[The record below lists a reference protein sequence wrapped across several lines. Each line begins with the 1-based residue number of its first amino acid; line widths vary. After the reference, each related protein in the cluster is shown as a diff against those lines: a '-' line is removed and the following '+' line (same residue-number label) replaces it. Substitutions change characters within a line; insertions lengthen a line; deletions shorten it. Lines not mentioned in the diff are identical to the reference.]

1 MVLQRRLE
9 NSPHLPSSGRGQHLQ
24 SKPKDSNAGAGYIK
38 AGELERLAEKVGA
51 LQVETGGVDGPAALD
66 GRAATDVDNICV
78 GCIEANLEEEGEEV
92 LWEEVLGEEASGE
105 EQVTNWHGAAAV
117 MGIKARDDHDS
128 QAPER

>member
-1 MVLQRRLE
+1 MGAKGAGTELSEPRVESSHRMRRSVSTCASVAAGVARE
-9 NSPHLPSSGRGQHLQ
+9 RDGERFRLPSSGRGQHLQ

-78 GCIEANLEEEGEEV
+78 
-92 LWEEVLGEEASGE
+92 
-105 EQVTNWHGAAAV
+105 
-117 MGIKARDDHDS
+117 
-128 QAPER
+128 